1 MGSERAGAA
10 MRVFAVSNRQDLA
23 YAASEESYREKF
35 RCLMEAIAPVFSKD
49 KPNLVVFTEDA
60 GLVTAFIGSRGI
72 EARKGKDSFTA
83 MLELAKTYSEPYNR
97 YLAKYGAAFFARALL
112 LALTDTIWRPFY
124 DTFSSLA
131 RRYGVYVLACTNV
144 AEVRESADP
153 QDVSFFGDPE
163 HPERNT
169 VYLPVDGGVWNT
181 AFLFSPDGNI
191 VHRTKKVNL
200 VDLEENLLQLTP
212 GSITEVTSY
221 TIPGTTIT
229 VCTGISKDAFMDSFL
244 SRVSSQGCTILLQ
257 PDANPGMWAEHY
269 PYWQPEDWLGSTL
282 GSLQEP
288 YSILYN
294 INPMMTGNFF
304 DIVFDGQSAITGRN
318 DPRAARSGN
327 YVGCDPIQDPITSA
341 PISFTTGAFGFT
353 TFAQG
358 GFILMGPWVMEDPG
372 LSAPSLSRQER
383 RSILHEKALALA
395 PGGSEE
401 NRYLETILWTD
412 LF

>member
-1 MGSERAGAA
+1 MGSERKVAGI
-10 MRVFAVSNRQDLA
+10 RVFAVSNRQDLA
-23 YAASEESYREKF
+23 YAVSEESYREKF
-35 RCLMEAIAPVFSKD
+35 GCLMEAIAPVFSKD
-49 KPNLVVFTEDA
+49 NPNLVVFTEDA

-72 EARKGKDSFTA
+72 EARKEKDSISA
-83 MLELAKTYSEPYNR
+83 MLELAKTYSGPYNR
-97 YLAKYGAAFFARALL
+97 YLAKYGATLIARALL

-131 RRYGVYVLACTNV
+131 KSYGVYVLACTNV
-144 AEVRESADP
+144 ADVRESADP
-153 QDVSFFGDPE
+153 QDISFFGDPE

-169 VYLPVDGGVWNT
+169 VYLPADEGVWNT
-181 AFLFSPDGNI
+181 AFLFSPDGSM

-200 VDLEENLLQLTP
+200 VELEEDLLQLTP

-229 VCTGISKDAFMDSFL
+229 ICTGISKDAFVDSFL
-244 SRVSSQGCTILLQ
+244 SRVSSQECAVLLQ
-257 PDANPGMWAEHY
+257 PDANPGMWAAHY

-282 GSLQEP
+282 GSLQSP
-288 YSILYN
+288 YSIIYN
-294 INPMMTGNFF
+294 INSMMTGNFF

-327 YVGCDPIQDPITSA
+327 YVGCDPIQDPITGA
-341 PISFTTGAFGFT
+341 PISFTTGASGFT
-353 TFAQG
+353 TFTEG

-372 LSAPSLSRQER
+372 MSTPSLSKQER
-383 RSILHEKALALA
+383 RNMLQEKALALA
-395 PGGSEE
+395 PDGAEE
-401 NRYLETILWTD
+401 NRYLETILWAD